1 MGDVTDDPFCTGAT
15 ADVID
20 FESGESKGIDFRKL
34 NTPEARAASEKWRK
48 ELEQRLTAKDAS
60 QKRMAAHLKEQVD
73 EGEIT
78 NDWECEFI
86 DSVYRKTHSAL
97 PYLSDKQDSI
107 LTRLFEKY

>member
-1 MGDVTDDPFCTGAT
+1 MGDVTDDPFCAGVK
-15 ADVID
+15 ADTID
-20 FESGESKGIDFRKL
+20 FGSGESKGIDFKKL

-48 ELEQRLTAKDAS
+48 EVEQRLTAKEAS
-60 QKRMAAHLKEQVD
+60 QKRMAEYLKRNVD
-73 EGEIT
+73 EGEID